1 MENNGLDE
9 AESFVQAY
17 KQRALKRMEEMNKS
31 AKGSL
36 LVYDVTNNS
45 FLNSIEGGDTRTY
58 EGILMKT
65 TGEVYFSEA
74 LNDFYMIESF
84 PPWNWKIIAIASDE
98 ELHAEL
104 DSLRTRNIILSIV
117 IGMIFSVLLRY
128 AIRRLIIKPLKTLE
142 NAAEAVQVGSNI
154 SNIEIRTKDEIGML
168 ARTLEQMSSTIG
180 QQQEELKELNKG
192 LEEKVEVQH
201 RVLLT
206 INKQLRE
213 ENERRSIV
221 EKDLQ
226 KALTEKENL
235 IREIHHRVKNNLA
248 QLYSLVDLERDE
260 IKNSS
265 CIESYQKLQNRIE
278 AMGLVHR
285 QLYQAKSI
293 HRIPAKHYFT
303 ELLTLLRRSLHS
315 ESRGITIE
323 GDIQEIELHIDM
335 IQTLGLLV
343 TELITNAV
351 KHAFPG
357 DGGGTVWVVLHRGRD
372 NELLLEVGDNGVGY
386 TQGEK
391 SPIDGSIGQIIISA
405 MVEQLDG
412 RMEAHT
418 HNGTTIQIRFL
429 EEEVA

>member
-1 MENNGLDE
+1 
-9 AESFVQAY
+9 
-17 KQRALKRMEEMNKS
+17 
-31 AKGSL
+31 
-36 LVYDVTNNS
+36 
-45 FLNSIEGGDTRTY
+45 
-58 EGILMKT
+58 
-65 TGEVYFSEA
+65 
-74 LNDFYMIESF
+74 
-84 PPWNWKIIAIASDE
+84 
-98 ELHAEL
+98 
-104 DSLRTRNIILSIV
+104 
-117 IGMIFSVLLRY
+117 
-128 AIRRLIIKPLKTLE
+128 
-142 NAAEAVQVGSNI
+142 
-154 SNIEIRTKDEIGML
+154 
-168 ARTLEQMSSTIG
+168 MSSTIW

-235 IREIHHRVKNNLA
+235 IQVIHNRVKNNLA
-248 QLYSLVDLERDE
+248 QLFSLVDLEKDE
-260 IKNSS
+260 RKNIS

-293 HRIPAKHYFT
+293 HQIQTKRYFE
-303 ELLTLLRRSLHS
+303 ELLTLLRRSLHT

-323 GDIQEIELHIDM
+323 EDFQEVELHIDI

-357 DGGGTVWVVLHRGRD
+357 DGGGAVSVVLHKVRD

-386 TQGEK
+386 TQGER
-391 SPIDGSIGQIIISA
+391 SATDGSIGQIIISA
-405 MVEQLDG
+405 MVAQLDG
-412 RMEAHT
+412 RMELHT
-418 HNGTTIQIRFL
+418 KNGTTIRIWFS